1 MVTEIELFV
10 TTELT
15 ALDFSLW
22 VSMKDEVNKIKM
34 DTPDGLLVHILDAA
48 GCINKGEDQLR
59 RTTRDLRTPVAKFS
73 GVEGGI
79 LEHLL

>member
-1 MVTEIELFV
+1 MVNEIELFV

-15 ALDFSLW
+15 ALDFCLW

-34 DTPDGLLVHILDAA
+34 DIPDELLVHILDAA
-48 GCINKGEDQLR
+48 GCINKREDQLR
-59 RTTRDLRTPVAKFS
+59 RTTRDLRTPVAKCS
-73 GVEGGI
+73 EVEGGI